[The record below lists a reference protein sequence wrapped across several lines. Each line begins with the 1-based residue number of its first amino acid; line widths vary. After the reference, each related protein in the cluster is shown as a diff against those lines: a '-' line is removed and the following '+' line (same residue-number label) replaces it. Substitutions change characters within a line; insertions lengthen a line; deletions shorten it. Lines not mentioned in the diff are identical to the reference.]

1 MVLQECPNES
11 GRCAMVGCKAPEAPS
26 HQWPLL
32 EKGDRGGVKICRQC
46 DRDRRKDEREQKKA
60 QDGGSS
66 KRNRDDD
73 EDAED
78 DCAGDTLVQILE
90 ILQTRRAHGL

>member
-46 DRDRRKDEREQKKA
+46 DRDRRKDERDQRKA
-60 QDGGSS
+60 QGGSS
-66 KRNRDDD
+66 SSKRQRED

-78 DCAGDTLVQILE
+78 ECAGDTLVHIIE
-90 ILQTRRAHGL
+90 ILQTRRVHGL